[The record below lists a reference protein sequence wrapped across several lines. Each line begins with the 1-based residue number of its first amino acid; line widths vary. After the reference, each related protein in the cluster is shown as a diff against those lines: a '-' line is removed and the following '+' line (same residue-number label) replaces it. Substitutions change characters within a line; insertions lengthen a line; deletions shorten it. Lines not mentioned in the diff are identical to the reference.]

1 MSVSSV
7 ILVKQA
13 AMLFSSSEVSRDFRS
28 RKLQSLLGKTETI
41 QKWRMKLSIS
51 GQLIIR
57 HILNFTPFNLST
69 RGDNV

>member
-1 MSVSSV
+1 
-7 ILVKQA
+7 
-13 AMLFSSSEVSRDFRS
+13 MLFSSSYVSRDFRS
-28 RKLQSLLGKTETI
+28 RKLQSLLGKTETKP
-41 QKWRMKLSIS
+41 KWRMKLSIA